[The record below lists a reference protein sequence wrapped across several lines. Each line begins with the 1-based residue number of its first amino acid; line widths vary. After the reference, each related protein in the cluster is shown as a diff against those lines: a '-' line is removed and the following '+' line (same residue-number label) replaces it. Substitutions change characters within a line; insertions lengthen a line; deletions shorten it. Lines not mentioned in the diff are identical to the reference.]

1 MLSRDQLLQAM
12 PLAVERVD
20 LPAFGDTVF
29 VRELTL
35 GERDRFEERILTK
48 PAPDYRAELLVRSLC
63 EENGKRL
70 FTDGETELFK
80 DLGAAR
86 LQPAFATAM
95 RLSALR
101 TSDLEELAKNW
112 QGGPGDASSSDS
124 PSGSG

>member
-1 MLSRDQLLQAM
+1 MLTRDQLLQAM

-20 LPAFGDTVF
+20 LPAFGDAVF
-29 VRELTL
+29 VRELTVS
-35 GERDRFEERILTK
+35 ERDKFEEILITR
-48 PAPDYRAELLVRSLC
+48 PAPDYRAELLVRCLC
-63 EENGKRL
+63 DQEGKRL

-112 QGGPGDASSSDS
+112 QGEPGDASSSDS

>member
-1 MLSRDQLLQAM
+1 MLTREQLLHPA

-20 LPAFGDTVF
+20 LPAFGDAVF

-35 GERDRFEERILTK
+35 GERDRFEEAILTK
-48 PAPDYRAELLVRSLC
+48 PQPDYRGELLVRSLC
-63 EENGKRL
+63 DQDGKRL

-101 TSDLEELAKNW
+101 TSDLEELSKNW
-112 QGGPGDASSSDS
+112 TGEPEGASSSDS
-124 PSGSG
+124 PAT